1 MVCVRIAIRGLC
13 SKPRFLARRYDEYR
27 LGFRKKR
34 VEHVRCRRGLGAR
47 PPETVERC
55 VDLLRNII
63 RGAPERQILDDRAD
77 FFPGEH
83 RHPVPDAILPCHRA
97 VPSRI
102 EQDLAAAPMRH
113 RLVTD
118 RRRVAEDAE
127 AMRQVEYGIGCHELT
142 AEVGHHVRGD
152 EEPEASFREERQ
164 RAVVSV
170 SSAGSASRQS
180 SIVLNGPTS
189 SPGSQPSK
197 LPWRKGPPGNSVR
210 SNPAYTAAITWSARA
225 SPTTPPSSL
234 ALPLTTVAAPGRED
248 TLRARGAVIVCDG

>member
-34 VEHVRCRRGLGAR
+34 GEHVRCRRGLGAR

-83 RHPVPDAILPCHRA
+83 RHPVPDAVLPCHRA

-127 AMRQVEYGIGCHELT
+127 AMRQVEYRIGCHELT
-142 AEVGHHVRGD
+142 TEVGHHVRGD
-152 EEPEASFREERQ
+152 EEPEASLREERQ

-170 SSAGSASRQS
+170 EQRGLREPPVLDRPERSDLFPRLAAVEAPLEERPAWKLCPLESR
-180 SIVLNGPTS
+180 VHRRNHL
-189 SPGSQPSK
+189 
-197 LPWRKGPPGNSVR
+197 VR
-210 SNPAYTAAITWSARA
+210 SCIAHD
-225 SPTTPPSSL
+225 SPRSL

-248 TLRARGAVIVCDG
+248 TPRARGAVIVCDG